1 MEVDKNTLSN
11 DEKPLVTIWIAARN
25 EEGILL
31 NVLSRFMRQI
41 SQKSIASLNWR

>member
-25 EEGILL
+25 EEGNIIECLESIHAT
-31 NVLSRFMRQI
+31 NFPKI
-41 SQKSIASLNWR
+41 NCKS